1 MVRPLTYHQWMNAE
15 TLSVA
20 EQKRHPGRPKGLGK
34 VKGSGRKPGQPN
46 KITRDIKE
54 TIMKRGKPLELLCD
68 VVRGKKVRVGPQA
81 GPGEPEYVYP
91 SLQDRLSAAR
101 VLIGKIAP
109 DMKATELSGPDGSAI
124 EITAGDG
131 NLNPMAEAARR
142 FSFIMASGEA
152 ATAEPAPIKAS
163 PPKPMPVDIDEPPVM
178 AEEPIDPTHRPD
190 NQRRDN
196 AAVPPDSDRP
206 TVIAKRR

>member
-1 MVRPLTYHQWMNAE
+1 MDAK

-20 EQKRHPGRPKGLGK
+20 EEKRQPGRPKGLGK

-46 KITRDIKE
+46 KITQDLKE

-68 VVRGKKVRVGPQA
+68 VVRGRKVRVGPQA

-109 DMKATELSGPDGSAI
+109 DMRATELSGPDGGPIKTKIDNGLSDEEDAATRLFHIIAKREAAAGITVSSRPLKTVTPSPPLAI
-124 EITAGDG
+124 E
-131 NLNPMAEAARR
+131 EQ
-142 FSFIMASGEA
+142 
-152 ATAEPAPIKAS
+152 
-163 PPKPMPVDIDEPPVM
+163 PVSVPVK
-178 AEEPIDPTHRPD
+178 AEEPIDPTRMPE
-190 NQRRDN
+190 NQRPDN
-196 AAVPPDSDRP
+196 AAVPPGYDRP
-206 TVIAKRR
+206 AVIAKRR

>member
-1 MVRPLTYHQWMNAE
+1 MDAE
-15 TLSVA
+15 TLSAV
-20 EQKRHPGRPKGLGK
+20 EEKRQPGRPKGLGK
-34 VKGSGRKPGQPN
+34 VKGSGRKPGQQN
-46 KITRDIKE
+46 KITRDIKD

-142 FSFIMASGEA
+142 FSFIMAAGDA
-152 ATAEPAPIKAS
+152 ATAEPAPITAS

-178 AEEPIDPTHRPD
+178 AEEPTDPTRMPE
-190 NQRRDN
+190 NQRPDN
-196 AAVPPDSDRP
+196 AAVPPDSNRP